1 MGIEFWHTQTHITPK
16 LSHKYLL
23 SLESVGTFKFG
34 WNFHPHQYCQSF
46 ISLPLQCPNSC
57 LFNVFHSAN
66 LHARLLHC
74 SVTGKRRKHHTH
86 AQNAL
91 DSRANWAEALKI
103 ADVKR
108 NIFICFII
116 RVFHTWAL
124 SPISAY
130 SGVFI
135 IPKNIF
141 SICFSLSS
149 CVAGLVDIKQ
159 RWYEMRLVFAFLLNP
174 TVCVCV

>member
-103 ADVKR
+103 ADVKET
-108 NIFICFII
+108 FSYVLSYVCSI
-116 RVFHTWAL
+116 REHWAQYQR
-124 SPISAY
+124 I
-130 SGVFI
+130 VV
-135 IPKNIF
+135 
-141 SICFSLSS
+141 FSLF
-149 CVAGLVDIKQ
+149 Q
-159 RWYEMRLVFAFLLNP
+159 RTFSLYVFLCRLVLRGLLISNN
-174 TVCVCV
+174 VDMKCVWCLLFF